1 VTDTDAR
8 VENPSLPA
16 DKTRQRFLASG
27 DEAGS
32 APEDRAF
39 RPDVEGLRAVA
50 VLLVVLYHVGIPH
63 LGGYVGV
70 DVFFVISGYVIT
82 GLLLRERT
90 ATGRTSLLAFYGRR
104 CRRIIPAAAL
114 VIVVTVV
121 ASRLLLGVVTGD
133 QVASDARWASVFLAN
148 FHFTA
153 TGTNYFTATG
163 PPSPLQSFWSLAVE
177 EQFYIVYPT
186 IFLVVATIGRRLS
199 LRAKL
204 SAFLAVV
211 VVASLTWSI
220 VQTSSAP
227 TVAYFSP
234 FTRAWELALGALVA
248 LSAGYLRRLPS
259 GSAAVMTWLGL
270 AGIVGAALS
279 FTNTTAYPGSWV
291 ALPVV
296 ATALVI
302 AGGTAAPRR
311 GAEVLLSLSPFRWM
325 GRWSY
330 SLYLW
335 HWPILVI
342 AAQDEGRRTLP
353 VVDNLFLAVLALGL
367 SIITYFFVEN
377 PIRHARVLT
386 RVRGAS
392 VAMGVVV
399 SVLCIGVI
407 TAVAPNATAATAGH
421 PVPGSGLAPATAA
434 QVQQA
439 VVDARRVTTIPDD
452 VRPSLTAAP
461 NDWGGLPAD
470 ALGCEAHLAV
480 TSVPA
485 CVFGDPRG
493 THTMVLY
500 GDSHALMWFEAFD
513 AIAKQAGWRL
523 VVLGKDWCHVS
534 LVVRTNPPGFG
545 TPGGRF
551 TQCDTWHRF
560 AMARINKLDPDLLVV
575 TEEPG
580 GQLYPTGRITPALW
594 KQGLATALND
604 ITSPKTQ
611 KVVLGN
617 IPITAHINPNCLAQ
631 HESDVQA
638 CRGLPDSFYRNM
650 NSAEQAA
657 ANHSGARYINVMPWF
672 CSTTCNDII
681 DNIIVYKDSDHITA
695 TYSRYLENVLAAAL
709 GFPPVR

>member
-1 VTDTDAR
+1 MTETDAR
-8 VENPSLPA
+8 VEDSPRLADPS
-16 DKTRQRFLASG
+16 RIRFLASG
-27 DEAGS
+27 DEAGT
-32 APEDRAF
+32 APEDRSF

-63 LGGYVGV
+63 VGGYVGV

-90 ATGRTSLLAFYGRR
+90 STHKTSLLGFYGRR

-114 VIVVTVV
+114 VIVVTVL
-121 ASRLLLGVVTGD
+121 ASRLLLGVITSE
-133 QVASDARWASVFLAN
+133 QVVSDARWASIFLAN

-153 TGTNYFTATG
+153 TGTNYFLAQG

-177 EQFYIVYPT
+177 EQFYVVYPT

-204 SAFLAVV
+204 SVFLTMV

-220 VQTSSAP
+220 VQTTSNP

-248 LSAGYLRRLPS
+248 VGAGQLRRLP
-259 GSAAVMTWLGL
+259 GPLAAVMTWLGL
-270 AGIVGAALS
+270 AGIVGAALG
-279 FTNTTAYPGSWV
+279 FTNTTPYPGSWV
-291 ALPVV
+291 TVPVL

-311 GAEVLLSLSPFRWM
+311 GVEALLSLSPFRWM

-335 HWPILVI
+335 HWPILII
-342 AAQDEGRRTLP
+342 AAQYEGRRTLP
-353 VVDNLFLAVLALGL
+353 VADNLFLAVIALGM
-367 SIITYFFVEN
+367 SIITYFFVED
-377 PIRHARVLT
+377 PIRHARLLTRIRWTSLGTGAVLT
-386 RVRGAS
+386 A
-392 VAMGVVV
+392 
-399 SVLCIGVI
+399 LCIGII
-407 TAVAPNATAATAGH
+407 TVAAPNTTAGAAERSI
-421 PVPGSGLAPATAA
+421 PGSGLAPASPAA
-434 QVQQA
+434 VQQA
-439 VVDARRVTTIPDD
+439 VIDARRITSVPADVT
-452 VRPSLTAAP
+452 PSLASAP

-470 ALGCEAHLAV
+470 AQGCEAHLAV

-493 THTMVLY
+493 AQTMVLY
-500 GDSHALMWFEAFD
+500 GDSHALMWFEALD
-513 AIAKQAGWRL
+513 AVAKQAHWRL

-545 TPGGRF
+545 VPGGRY
-551 TQCDTWHRF
+551 TQCDTWHRL
-560 AMARINKLDPDLLVV
+560 AIRRINKLNPDLLIV

-580 GQLYPTGRITPALW
+580 GQLYPTGKITPGLW
-594 KQGLATALND
+594 EQGLVKALD
-604 ITSPKTQ
+604 AITSPKTR
-611 KVVLGN
+611 KIVLGN
-617 IPITAHINPNCLAQ
+617 IPVTPHINPNCLAR
-631 HESDVQA
+631 HERDARA
-638 CRGLPDSFYRNM
+638 CSGLPDFFYRGM
-650 NSAEQAA
+650 NNAEKIAA
-657 ANHSGARYINVMPWF
+657 AASGAGYINVMPWF
-672 CSTTCNDII
+672 CSTTCTDII

-695 TYSRYLENVLAAAL
+695 TYSRYLENELALSL
-709 GFPPVR
+709 GFGPVR